1 MGRACRLVRRLLI
14 NIIKPGSPLVLEM
27 SAEWRL
33 KIVPLSP
40 WESRRQLSDFPV
52 FWKASHYLLQTKS
65 LQFRNSLAMTVDM
78 STATEVKLLTLL
90 NVSAVK
96 RPREL
101 DLPGGHR
108 SSPSLKGTSTQQNSE
123 DGEPK
128 KRKKSVI
135 WGGEVGPSGSDYL
148 KDNSKKRKEKAK
160 KKAVGMDET
169 LANSDAVKVV
179 EVDEMEVYDGQ
190 SGGEE
195 EDLTSG
201 RLTSHLTNLLM
212 GNMICNTDLF
222 NIHFSA
228 APPILTPEALSS
240 AEGNQWKSE
249 RKNLKGFGRVVEL
262 TPEQS
267 TFGFAEEQK
276 TRVSTL
282 PHFVVLINSCPF
294 RLLLLC
300 CQPSRIPRLLLL
312 ICPHP
317 CPTWAHTRISIF
329 TPSTVKQ
336 TAQKLN

>member
-1 MGRACRLVRRLLI
+1 
-14 NIIKPGSPLVLEM
+14 
-27 SAEWRL
+27 
-33 KIVPLSP
+33 
-40 WESRRQLSDFPV
+40 
-52 FWKASHYLLQTKS
+52 
-65 LQFRNSLAMTVDM
+65 MTVDM

-128 KRKKSVI
+128 KRRKSVI

-179 EVDEMEVYDGQ
+179 EVDEMEVYDEQ

-212 GNMICNTDLF
+212 GNMICHTDLF

-240 AEGNQWKSE
+240 AEGNQWKSG

-282 PHFVVLINSCPF
+282 PHFVVLINRCPF

-300 CQPSRIPRLLLL
+300 CQPSRITRLLLL
-312 ICPHP
+312 FCPHP
-317 CPTWAHTRISIF
+317 CPTWAHIRISIF
-329 TPSTVKQ
+329 TRSTGKQ